1 MFVATLRRGAVAALL
16 AALAAAC
23 AAGNAA
29 AADPAVEYSADV
41 SLETEDGTIQYRTHR
56 APGKDRMEMS
66 LGESQTIIRRDDKQ
80 VTWMLMPS
88 EQIYLEMPAGG
99 GDAPASDRDYK
110 MLERTAVGE
119 ETLDGLRTTKSK
131 VVMADA
137 KGNKFA
143 GFWWDTPEGITV
155 KMDAISVE
163 GNAKKRVKMVL
174 SNLKVE
180 RQDPA
185 LFEIPAG
192 FQKMTMPSFPGMPG
206 MGMSPDEMGD

>member
-1 MFVATLRRGAVAALL
+1 MFVATLRRGAVAALIAVL
-16 AALAAAC
+16 A
-23 AAGNAA
+23 GGPAA

-41 SLETEDGTIQYRTHR
+41 SLETEDGTINYRTHR

-66 LGESQTIIRRDDKQ
+66 FGESQTIIRRDDKK

-88 EQIYLEMPAGG
+88 EQIYLELPAGA
-99 GDAPASDRDYK
+99 GDAPASDRDYQIV
-110 MLERTAVGE
+110 ERTVVGE
-119 ETLDGLRTTKSK
+119 ETLDGRRTTKSK

-163 GNAKKRVKMVL
+163 GDSKKRVKMSL

-180 RQDPA
+180 RQNPA
-185 LFEIPAG
+185 LFEIPPG
-192 FQKMTMPSFPGMPG
+192 FQKMAMPSFPGMPG
-206 MGMSPDEMGD
+206 MGMTPGEMGD